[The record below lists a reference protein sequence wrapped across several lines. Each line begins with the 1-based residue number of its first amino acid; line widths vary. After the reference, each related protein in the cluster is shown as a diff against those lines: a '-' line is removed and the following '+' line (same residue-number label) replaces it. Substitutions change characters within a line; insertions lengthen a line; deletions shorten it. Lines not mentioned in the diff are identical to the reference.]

1 MYRLGIVFLLFFI
14 PSLASAQENVSEL
27 ENLRK
32 QIAIQ
37 RQQLEE
43 QKAKLETQQKD
54 IENQQRILDHIS
66 TPTTDKP
73 QNASPNNQAGG
84 KTPAPPATVAVKTDF
99 DGKPFSPLAFH
110 IGGADFTPG
119 GFIDFSSV
127 WRSTNVGSGVA
138 TAFNAI
144 PANNSIAGKQSET
157 RFSMQNTR
165 LTLKATERPLKN
177 VLASGYIEMDFS
189 GALPASGYVTG
200 NGISFRIRQAY
211 INLQIGKWE
220 ILGGQAWS
228 LITPNRTG
236 TSPAP
241 SDVFI
246 GVGQDSSYLAG
257 LVFVRQSQIRATY
270 HLNPSWTL
278 AFSAENP
285 QQFVTSATTLPAA
298 FVSQFDNGIDKV
310 SIANPRPDFS
320 AKLALDTKVA
330 KRSIHFDIAGISRQF
345 RTIAPSGLR
354 HSAQGVGG
362 TMTLVVEPVKNFK
375 WIMTAFYS
383 SGGGRFIMGM
393 GPDAVVAPD
402 GAISPV
408 HTTSGITGF
417 EYMPRPSSQLF
428 AYYSGAYFSRNYFT
442 IAPGNYVG
450 FGYPGASASANRQI
464 QEATAGYTHIFW
476 KNPNFG
482 AFQAIGQYAYIT
494 RSPWY
499 AASKA
504 DAEMHTHMVYAG
516 LRFTLP

>member
-1 MYRLGIVFLLFFI
+1 MYRLCMVFLLCFV
-14 PSLASAQENVSEL
+14 PGLVSAQENVSEL

-32 QIAIQ
+32 QLAIQ

-43 QKAKLETQQKD
+43 QKAKLEKQQKV
-54 IENQQRILDHIS
+54 LDQLS
-66 TPTTDKP
+66 TAAAGKP
-73 QNASPNNQAGG
+73 QSASPNNQAGD
-84 KTPAPPATVAVKTDF
+84 KPPVTPAPAAAKTDLE
-99 DGKPFSPLAFH
+99 GKPFSPLAFH

-119 GFIDFSSV
+119 GFIDLSSV

-138 TAFNAI
+138 TAFHTI

-165 LTLKATERPLKN
+165 LTLKATEQPLKN
-177 VLASGYIEMDFS
+177 IFATGYIEMDFS

-211 INLQIGKWE
+211 INLKMGKWE

-228 LITPNRTG
+228 VITPNRTG

-257 LVFVRQSQIRATY
+257 LVFVRQSQVRATY
-270 HLNPSWTL
+270 HMNSNWTL
-278 AFSAENP
+278 ALSAENP
-285 QQFVTSATTLPAA
+285 QQFVPGSTTLPAA
-298 FVSQFDNGIDKV
+298 FVSQFDNGVDKV
-310 SIANPRPDFS
+310 SIANPRPDFA
-320 AKLALDTKVA
+320 AKLAFDAKVA
-330 KRSIHFDIAGISRQF
+330 NRPIHFDIAGISRQF
-345 RTIAPSGLR
+345 RTIAPDGIR

-362 TMTLVVEPVKNFK
+362 TVTLAVEPVKNFK
-375 WIMTAFYS
+375 WILTAFYS

-393 GPDAVVAPD
+393 GPDVVVAPN
-402 GAISPV
+402 GSISPV
-408 HTTSGITGF
+408 HSTSGIAGL
-417 EYMPRPSSQLF
+417 EYLVRPSSQLF
-428 AYYSGAYFSRNYFT
+428 AYYSGAYFSRNYVT
-442 IAPGNYVG
+442 VSPGNYLG
-450 FGYPGASASANRQI
+450 FGYPGASSSANRQI

-482 AFQAIGQYAYIT
+482 SFQVIGQYAYVT

-499 AASKA
+499 VASKA
-504 DAEMHTHMVYAG
+504 DADIHTHMVFAG
-516 LRFTLP
+516 MRFTLP

>member
-1 MYRLGIVFLLFFI
+1 LCFL
-14 PSLASAQENVSEL
+14 PSFVSAQEKASEL

-32 QIAIQ
+32 QITVQ

-43 QKAKLETQQKD
+43 QKAKIETQQKD
-54 IENQQRILDHIS
+54 IETQQKVLDQLS
-66 TPTTDKP
+66 
-73 QNASPNNQAGG
+73 AAAGG
-84 KTPAPPATVAVKTDF
+84 TPPVASKKNQTDATAPAAPPSTAAKTDLE
-99 DGKPFSPLAFH
+99 GKPFAPLAFH

-119 GFIDFSSV
+119 GFIDLSSV

-138 TAFNAI
+138 TTFHTI

-165 LTLKATERPLKN
+165 ITLKVAERPLKN
-177 VLASGYIEMDFS
+177 VLATGYIEMDFS

-211 INLQIGKWE
+211 INLQMGKWE

-228 LITPNRTG
+228 VITPNRTG

-270 HLNPSWTL
+270 HMNPNWTL
-278 AFSAENP
+278 ALSAENP
-285 QQFVTSATTLPAA
+285 QQYVPGSTTLPSA
-298 FVSQFDNGIDKV
+298 FVSQFDNGVDKV
-310 SIANPRPDFS
+310 SIANTRPDFA
-320 AKLALDTKVA
+320 AKLAFDA
-330 KRSIHFDIAGISRQF
+330 KISNRPIHFDIAGISRQF
-345 RTIAPSGLR
+345 RTIAPNGLR
-354 HSAQGVGG
+354 DSAQGIGG

-375 WIMTAFYS
+375 WILTAFHN

-393 GPDAVVAPD
+393 GPDVVVAPN

-408 HTTSGITGF
+408 HSTSGITGF
-417 EYMPRPSSQLF
+417 EYMVRPSSQLF
-428 AYYSGAYFSRNYFT
+428 GYYSGAYFSRNYF
-442 IAPGNYVG
+442 AVSPSGYLG
-450 FGYPGASASANRQI
+450 FGYPGSSSSANRQI

-482 AFQAIGQYAYIT
+482 SFQAIGQYAYVT
-494 RSPWY
+494 RSPWHV
-499 AASKA
+499 SSQSDA
-504 DAEMHTHMVYAG
+504 DIHTHMVFAG
-516 LRFTLP
+516 MRFTLP